1 MRQLLKLLIAVVIV
15 SSAVTP
21 AAFAHA
27 FLDHAVPGVGMDVSG
42 SPREL
47 RLYFTQGVVVA
58 FSGVKLASASG
69 GAVPASKAVSDP
81 SDPSVL
87 IVRLGRALPPGTYT
101 VSWHVVSVD
110 THLTSGTFH
119 FTVS

>member
-1 MRQLLKLLIAVVIV
+1 MYRFLKLLIAGATM
-15 SSAVTP
+15 SSAVAT

-27 FLDHAVPGVGMDVSG
+27 FLGHAVPGVGMTVSG
-42 SPREL
+42 APREL
-47 RLYFTQGVVVA
+47 RLYFTEGIVTA
-58 FSGVKLASASG
+58 FSHVHVLSAA
-69 GAVPASKAVSDP
+69 GAAIPASKPVNDP
-81 SDPSVL
+81 SDQTTI

-110 THLTSGTFH
+110 THTTQGIFS

>member
-1 MRQLLKLLIAVVIV
+1 MQRFLNLLLA
-15 SSAVTP
+15 
-21 AAFAHA
+21 AAFASSLATSPASAHA
-27 FLDHAVPGVGMDVSG
+27 FLDHAVPGVGTDVSG

-58 FSGVKLASASG
+58 FSGVKVASASG

-87 IVRLGRALPPGTYT
+87 IVRLGHALAPGTYT

>member
-1 MRQLLKLLIAVVIV
+1 MQRFQKLLIA
-15 SSAVTP
+15 
-21 AAFAHA
+21 AAFASFLATASASAHA
-27 FLDHAVPGVGMDVSG
+27 FLDHAVPGVGTDVSG
-42 SPREL
+42 SPHEL

-58 FSGVKLASASG
+58 FSGVKVTSASG
-69 GAVPASKAVSDP
+69 GAVPASKAVNDP

>member
-1 MRQLLKLLIAVVIV
+1 MRQFLKFLIAVAIV
-15 SSAVTP
+15 SSMVTP
-21 AAFAHA
+21 TAFAHA
-27 FLDHAVPGVGMDVSG
+27 FLDHAVPGVGTDVSG

-58 FSGVKLASASG
+58 FSGVKVASASG

-87 IVRLGRALPPGTYT
+87 IIRLGHALAPGTYT

>member
-1 MRQLLKLLIAVVIV
+1 MQRFLKLLIAVAFA
-15 SSAVTP
+15 SSLATAP
-21 AAFAHA
+21 ASAHA
-27 FLDHAVPGVGMDVSG
+27 FLDHAIPGVGTDVSG

-58 FSGVKLASASG
+58 FSGVKVVNASG

-87 IVRLGRALPPGTYT
+87 IVRLGHALAPGTYT
-101 VSWHVVSVD
+101 VNWHVVSVD
-110 THLTSGTFH
+110 TNLTSGTFH

>member
-110 THLTSGTFH
+110 THPTSGTFH